1 MRFFVIPAAVLTI
14 AIPAMAAASVT
25 FHNDVLPVLQ
35 KKCQECHRPGEA
47 APMSFLDY
55 KSTRPW
61 AKAIK
66 TAMLS
71 RKMPPWPADPHFGSF
86 SNDRSLTE
94 AELNTL
100 VAWAD
105 TGALEGNSKDA
116 PAPVKWV
123 EGWTIGAPDAVVEMP
138 QAFDVPA
145 SGTID
150 YQYVVIPTG
159 FTEDRWVQLAEVRPG
174 DRGVVHHVIAFIRP
188 KGAKWLAGAAPGVPF
203 VPGRGSRQAEG
214 GSMLGTELLVGYAPG
229 MPATICRDGSAKLLP
244 AGADIV
250 FQLHYTA
257 NGKAASDKTK
267 IGLVFSKEPPQFR
280 DVTMSAANNRF
291 AIPAGDPNYEVHSQ
305 ATLQQDTELVALM
318 PHMHLRGKDFVY
330 KVVYPDGRT
339 ETVLN
344 IPRYDFAWQL
354 EYNLEEPLPMP
365 KGTRI
370 ECTAHFD
377 NSANNPA
384 NPNPNI
390 VVRWGDQ
397 SWDEMMIGWFDVI
410 IPASADP
417 AKLLLRV
424 GAGE

>member
-1 MRFFVIPAAVLTI
+1 MRDFVIPVSFIMI
-14 AIPAMAAASVT
+14 AIPAMAAGPIT
-25 FHNDVLPVLQ
+25 FNKDVLPVLQ
-35 KKCQECHRPGEA
+35 QKCQECHRPGEA

-66 TAMLS
+66 TAMLAG
-71 RKMPPWPADPHFGSF
+71 KMPPWLADSHYGRF
-86 SNDRSLTE
+86 SNDRSLTATE
-94 AELNTL
+94 RATL
-100 VAWAD
+100 VTWAD
-105 TGALEGNSKDA
+105 TGALEGNAKDA
-116 PAPVKWV
+116 PRPVEWV
-123 EGWTIGAPDAVVEMP
+123 QGWTIGKPDAVIEMP
-138 QAFDVPA
+138 QAFEVPA
-145 SGTID
+145 QGTIE

-174 DRGVVHHVIAFIRP
+174 DRAVVHHVIAFIRP
-188 KGAKWLAGAAPGVPF
+188 KGVKWLASAQPGVPF
-203 VPGRGSRQAEG
+203 VPGKNGRQAEG
-214 GSMLGTELLVGYAPG
+214 GSMLGTELLVGFAPG
-229 MPATICRDGSAKLLP
+229 MPATICREGSAKLLP

-257 NGKAASDKTK
+257 SGKAAADKTR
-267 IGLVFSKEPPQFR
+267 IGLVFAKEPPKFR

-291 AIPAGDPNYEVHSQ
+291 AIPAGDANYEVHSQ
-305 ATLQQDTELVALM
+305 AVLQQDTELVSLM

-339 ETVLN
+339 ETALS
-344 IPRYDFAWQL
+344 IPKYDFAWQL
-354 EYNLEEPLPMP
+354 VYNLDKPLAMP

-384 NPNPNI
+384 NPNPAI

-397 SWDEMMIGWFDVI
+397 SWDEMMIGWFDVV
-410 IPASADP
+410 IPAAADP
-417 AKLLLRV
+417 ARLLRT
-424 GAGE
+424 GE